1 MFIKKVTF
9 IYLFIIFFTSNG
21 FSQSSFY
28 SNDLSEK
35 EIRELVDDRDDWK
48 EKAAEYQR
56 KLEEFKRIPRT
67 PDDSRELEMKSREI
81 YRLRSELEGVKRF
94 SEIQKNRLELDI
106 ERIKDHVDRAKSNRA
121 NIQKKLNEAE
131 DKLLEL
137 NKTIEDQ
144 QTLIVNFRQEIEG
157 YKEIISEQEA
167 EIQARMAELIRTK
180 ILISEKG
187 TDVLVRPKRRK
198 PIYLNISDND
208 NTVPLKLIRRNKGF
222 WVSTMYYKMASE
234 MTEGRYPKAKFYLYS
249 EYAALP
255 IVKNERITLDISEL
269 PVKIEKRP
277 GTREFNEYIE
287 QGVFYRNIPTFIKL
301 PNNRKLRKGSY
312 YFLMIIDGKI
322 SVLNF
327 FEIV

>member
-1 MFIKKVTF
+1 MFITKITL
-9 IYLFIIFFTSNG
+9 ISLFLTFFTLNG
-21 FSQSSFY
+21 FSQISFY
-28 SNDLSEK
+28 SNDLNEK
-35 EIRELVDDRDDWK
+35 EIRELVDDRDDWR
-48 EKAAEYQR
+48 EKAAEYER

-67 PDDSRELEMKSREI
+67 PDNSRELETKSREI

-94 SEIQKNRLELDI
+94 SEIQKNRLKLEIDRLGNQLDR
-106 ERIKDHVDRAKSNRA
+106 EKSNRA

-131 DKLLEL
+131 DQLLEL

-144 QTLIVNFRQEIEG
+144 QTLIVNLKQEIEG

-187 TDVLVRPKRRK
+187 TDILVRPKRKK

-208 NTVPLKLIRRNKGF
+208 NTIPLKLIRRNKGF
-222 WVSTMYYKMASE
+222 WVSTMYYRMASE
-234 MTEGRYPKAKFYLYS
+234 MNERRYPKAKFYLYS

-255 IVKNERITLDISEL
+255 IMKNERITLDISEL
-269 PVKIEKRP
+269 PAKIEKRP

-287 QGVFYRNIPTFIKL
+287 QGVLYRNIPTFIKL

-312 YFLMIIDGKI
+312 YFLMIIDGKM